1 MKTLDDLIIQLMQY
15 GPGYKLKFKID
26 ENVME
31 DFEIKLT
38 PSFDLEKGEL
48 LEIEF
53 KPNTTP
59 LLI

>member
-15 GPGYKLKFKID
+15 GPDYKLKFKID